1 MQGASD
7 SPHVRLALPTRV
19 PFPWPGSLT
28 CRTRREDDHRTMETG
43 RVDTAGL
50 DRAAA
55 HARRWLDQL
64 PGRRVPAASGSDAV
78 ADALG
83 RVLPEQGSPSADVV
97 DRLAA
102 AVEPGLTASPGG
114 RFFGWVIGGTLP
126 AALAADWLVSAWDQN
141 SGMRDATPGTV
152 AVEEVAS
159 AWLLQLLGLPAGA
172 AVGFTTGATMAN
184 FTCLA
189 AGRDRVLARAGWDVA
204 RDG

>member
-1 MQGASD
+1 MD
-7 SPHVRLALPTRV
+7 
-19 PFPWPGSLT
+19 
-28 CRTRREDDHRTMETG
+28 TG
-43 RVDTAGL
+43 PADLGGL
-50 DRAAA
+50 DRAAL
-55 HARRWLDQL
+55 HARRWLQEL
-64 PGRRVPAASGSDAV
+64 AARRVPAAAGSDDV

-83 RVLPEQGSPSADVV
+83 RALPEQGSPPAQVV

-102 AVEPGLTASPGG
+102 GVEPGLTASPGG
-114 RFFGWVIGGTLP
+114 RFFGWVIGATLP
-126 AALAADWLVSAWDQN
+126 AALAADWLVSVWDQN

-152 AVEEVAS
+152 AVEEVAA
-159 AWLLQLLGLPAGA
+159 AWLLELLSLPAGA